1 MHREA
6 LQLHERLCSSDAIFS
21 KVIGVH
27 AVEFCAKKIPV
38 LNKGAFYCNIMS
50 F

>member
-6 LQLHERLCSSDAIFS
+6 LQLHERLCSSDAFFS

-27 AVEFCAKKIPV
+27 AVEFCAKKFPV
-38 LNKGAFYCNIMS
+38 LNKGVLFMS

>member
-1 MHREA
+1 MQCEV
-6 LQLHERLCSSDAIFS
+6 LQLHETLCSSNAIFS

-38 LNKGAFYCNIMS
+38 LNKGVFFIVIL
-50 F
+50 